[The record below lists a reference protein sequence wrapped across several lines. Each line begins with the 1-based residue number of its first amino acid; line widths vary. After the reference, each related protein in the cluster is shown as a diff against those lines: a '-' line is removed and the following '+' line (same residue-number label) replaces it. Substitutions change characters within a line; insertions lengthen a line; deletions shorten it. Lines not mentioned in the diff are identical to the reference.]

1 MSKCFPENEQHN
13 NLTNYKWKFLFTT
26 YIPEPTIFRILLNIH
41 TILAEVANNCLLI
54 FISLIISDDEYF
66 LHNHYYHVLFNDE
79 ASSPNLMLLLFC
91 YWVYMSWKWPF
102 NVWCTIFFQLVRISF
117 YVRPHSCK
125 TQNYFSL
132 TLSHLLL
139 LTLSFILIH
148 MWKVPLS
155 SRSYRVLSFFLS
167 VFYRE
172 VCNQSI

>member
-102 NVWCTIFFQLVRISF
+102 NVWCTIFFQLVRISCMWGLILAQHRTILVWH
-117 YVRPHSCK
+117 YLIYS
-125 TQNYFSL
+125 SL
-132 TLSHLLL
+132 RFLL
-139 LTLSFILIH
+139 
-148 MWKVPLS
+148 
-155 SRSYRVLSFFLS
+155 Y
-167 VFYRE
+167 
-172 VCNQSI
+172 